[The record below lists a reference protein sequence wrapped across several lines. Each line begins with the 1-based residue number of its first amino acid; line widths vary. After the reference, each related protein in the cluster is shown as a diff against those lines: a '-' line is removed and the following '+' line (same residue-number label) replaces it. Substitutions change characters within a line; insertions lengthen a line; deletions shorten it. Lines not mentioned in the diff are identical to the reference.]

1 MDLEDQ
7 LDEKNKQIKEWEK
20 KYNDLERQFKEYQNK
35 SQDELKKAS
44 ALQKELVYHEEFFII
59 FQEKRIKDL
68 ESDLKK
74 SEGRNNMLEEENKNM
89 KKMIA
94 DLNAKVQCKFQV

>member
-1 MDLEDQ
+1 MNLYSRLTINRYNDLLKQKMDLEDQ

-59 FQEKRIKDL
+59 F
-68 ESDLKK
+68 
-74 SEGRNNMLEEENKNM
+74 
-89 KKMIA
+89 
-94 DLNAKVQCKFQV
+94 

>member
-1 MDLEDQ
+1 MLSNKIKSILNLYSRLTINRYNDLLKQKMDLEDQ

-59 FQEKRIKDL
+59 F
-68 ESDLKK
+68 
-74 SEGRNNMLEEENKNM
+74 
-89 KKMIA
+89 
-94 DLNAKVQCKFQV
+94 